1 MKNIVIVDAAR
12 TPMGAFNGQFKNLSA
27 VDLGA
32 AVIKQLTRNID
43 IHIDEIFMG
52 CVLQAGLGQ
61 SVARQAAIKAGI
73 SNTIPCT
80 TFNKVCGSAMQ
91 SMISG
96 IDAIKAGR
104 LKTVIAGG
112 MESMTNAPYLLDKA
126 RTGYR
131 AGHGQL
137 LDSLYKDGL
146 EDALTKSPTKQPYLM
161 GVFAEKLAEK
171 YQFTREEQ
179 ENFSKTTYEN
189 YQNNKEYI
197 HNEIIAIDDYDR
209 KGNVT
214 TLDTDEPPQKVNP
227 EKFANLKPA
236 FGKEGTITA
245 ATSSSLADG
254 AAGLLLMDE
263 DLANKKKL
271 TPLATIIGVQTHAGD
286 PQWFSEAP
294 VYAIEKLLKQV
305 NWTIDAVDL
314 FEVNE
319 AFAVVPMAVMKH
331 FNINHS
337 KMNVFG
343 GACTLGHPL
352 GASGARIIVTL
363 MNALRV
369 KKLKRGIASACIGGG
384 EAIAIAIELN

>member
-12 TPMGAFNGQFKNLSA
+12 TPMGAFSGQFKNLSA

-32 AVIKQLTRNID
+32 EVIKHLTKNSD
-43 IHIDEIFMG
+43 IQVDEVFMG

-61 SVARQAAIKAGI
+61 SAARQSAIKAGL
-73 SNTIPCT
+73 SNAIPCT

-91 SMISG
+91 SMISA
-96 IDAIKAGR
+96 IDAIKSGR

-126 RTGYR
+126 RAGYR

-137 LDSLYKDGL
+137 TDSLYKDGL
-146 EDALTKSPTKQPYLM
+146 EDALTVNSLKQPNLM

-171 YQFTREEQ
+171 YHFTREEQ
-179 ENFSKTTYEN
+179 ENFAKTTFEN
-189 YQNNKEYI
+189 YQNNKQHI
-197 HNEIIAIDDYDR
+197 QNEISGVDDYDR

-214 TLDTDEPPQKVNP
+214 KIDTDEPPQKVIV
-227 EKFANLKPA
+227 EKFSNLRPA

-263 DLANKKKL
+263 DLAKEKTL
-271 TPLATIIGVQTHAGD
+271 TPLATIIGIQTYAGD
-286 PQWFSEAP
+286 PEWFGEAP
-294 VYAIEKLLKQV
+294 VYAIEKLLAQLK
-305 NWTIDAVDL
+305 WTADSVDL
-314 FEVNE
+314 FEINE
-319 AFAVVPMAVMKH
+319 AFAVVPMAVIKH
-331 FNINHS
+331 FNIDRS